1 MKYIITESKFEKT
14 IMNYFDELFDI
25 ENLNW
30 THPYDTL
37 DDETGEEG
45 DDENRIEFYIGDYN
59 GDDTGCFRWYDCE
72 YFNVGSP
79 ARDLCPELF
88 VENFYGVTL
97 DGYFG
102 DMWHEPFKKWI
113 KLKFDL
119 PIKTVSSW

>member
-45 DDENRIEFYIGDYN
+45 EDENRIEFYIGDYN
-59 GDDTGCFRWYDCE
+59 EDDAGCFRWYDCE

-79 ARDLCPELF
+79 ARDKCPELF
-88 VENFYGVTL
+88 VGEFYGVTL